1 MLKQESQGGT
11 GAGALKENAAG
22 VNTPAGGIPVPVSP
36 DEEPPPY
43 GTLQGDEAG
52 AASPSEVRL
61 EQIEQEQQDESGE
74 EKDEQRAE
82 EAIVGFEEVQDENVG
97 PLFTEMGLL

>member
-1 MLKQESQGGT
+1 MLEKKSQGGT
-11 GAGALKENAAG
+11 GAGALKEKAVG
-22 VNTPAGGIPVPVSP
+22 VNTKAGGIPVPVSP
-36 DEEPPPY
+36 DKEPPPKV
-43 GTLQGDEAG
+43 TLQGDEAG